1 MSDNPHHNMN
11 SGLTPR
17 QRHYDSA
24 ADPSSQQKE
33 LMSGSG
39 DYLNVGDAEEQP
51 IPSPIQLQQQESHTR
66 SILKGVTWRFVASMT
81 TITIAFLVTGEVGV
95 AFQIGVVEF
104 IAKIGIY
111 YAHER
116 LWLQVPI

>member
-1 MSDNPHHNMN
+1 MSDIPQHNMN

-17 QRHYDSA
+17 LRHYDSTT
-24 ADPSSQQKE
+24 DPSSQQKE
-33 LMSGSG
+33 GISASV
-39 DYLNVGDAEEQP
+39 DYLNVGDVEEQP
-51 IPSPIQLQQQESHTR
+51 IPPPTQLHQQESHTR